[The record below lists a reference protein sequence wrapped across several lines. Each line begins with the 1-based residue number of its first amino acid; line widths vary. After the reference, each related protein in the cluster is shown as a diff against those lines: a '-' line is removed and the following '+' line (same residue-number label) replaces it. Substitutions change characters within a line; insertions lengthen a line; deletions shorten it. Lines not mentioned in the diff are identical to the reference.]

1 MIQAREEGGEGRL
14 DRLKGILEAVLF
26 VRDQPI
32 AFGRLVALLD
42 GEYEAGE
49 IRDALS
55 SLREAYAAEGRGI
68 RLEEVAGGYQFLTS
82 PEASPYIGKLFED
95 RADARLS
102 PAAFETMAV
111 IAYKQPITKA
121 ELETIRGVGCVP
133 VLKTLIDKGLVRV
146 VGRDDSLGR
155 PLLYGTSRRFL
166 EVFGLSSLRALPR
179 ADEE

>member
-1 MIQAREEGGEGRL
+1 MIQAREERDERGERL
-14 DRLKGILEAVLF
+14 LGILEAVLF

-42 GEYEAGE
+42 GEYEAKE
-49 IRDALS
+49 IRDALAT
-55 SLREAYAAEGRGI
+55 LREAYAGEGRGI
-68 RLEEVAGGYQFLTS
+68 RLEEIAGGYQFLT
-82 PEASPYIGKLFED
+82 ASEFQPYVAKLFAE

-121 ELETIRGVGCVP
+121 ELESIRGVGCVP

-166 EVFGLSSLRALPR
+166 EVFGLSSLRSLPR
-179 ADEE
+179 ADAE